1 MHSYLQRHI
10 RTHGCSI
17 SLPSLGGGSK
27 DGVAVKASVGGVT
40 TTTTL
45 FNPITLE
52 TSGNSGSLIVSQPA
66 LNIPPNTSQ
75 NYFMIQTTNGL
86 QLIPLSSPAPAPP
99 PPPPPAQSQNFLLF
113 QCLSNNGNQSKLILL
128 PAANNSPAAPDL
140 QPLPV
145 LQTIQAFQP
154 VLNQTQTQIAPFPAV
169 SQQQQQAKI
178 VIANTP
184 HAPVAKPTHSIPP
197 NSLLTRPILGRSTRT
212 ARGRRGRKPKAALQK
227 SSSATVSQA
236 GGDRA
241 VPVTN
246 GNAADASSLGSPS
259 TDSQHPNVSTPEG
272 GDRKSLML
280 QINNGSQDKEEKEED
295 LNRMVSLLHEWDGRK
310 EGGGQEER
318 KGSQSKS
325 YVFHFH
331 SEAQDGAPSTLSFN
345 QGQDNSMELSCTP
358 TQAFIPLDGQEVV
371 FDLGGGAKMEQEAE
385 EGMQMIALIE
395 GEGEMMGEEGARC
408 NPASDVVSEDVE
420 DMESIFQLQNGD
432 EIVIIEVST
441 SGLREGRM
449 EGGTEGEMSPR
460 SDEKYESTTGDT
472 KENSVKEHNS
482 VNGTE
487 VQLSTEAT
495 RKTDYV

>member
-1 MHSYLQRHI
+1 M
-10 RTHGCSI
+10 
-17 SLPSLGGGSK
+17 
-27 DGVAVKASVGGVT
+27 KASVGGVT

-86 QLIPLSSPAPAPP
+86 QLIPLSSPAPPPPP

-113 QCLSNNGNQSKLILL
+113 QCLSNNGSQSKLILL
-128 PAANNSPAAPDL
+128 PAANNPPAAPDL

-154 VLNQTQTQIAPFPAV
+154 VLNQTQIAPFPAI
-169 SQQQQQAKI
+169 SQQQQQTK
-178 VIANTP
+178 VILTNTP

-227 SSSATVSQA
+227 PSSATVGQA
-236 GGDRA
+236 AGDRA

-246 GNAADASSLGSPS
+246 GNAADTSSLGSPS

-272 GDRKSLML
+272 GEEKSLVL
-280 QINNGSQDKEEKEED
+280 QINSGSQDKEEKEED
-295 LNRMVSLLHEWDGRK
+295 LRGMVSLLHEWDGRK
-310 EGGGQEER
+310 QGVGQEKE

-331 SEAQDGAPSTLSFN
+331 AEAQDGAPSTLSFN
-345 QGQDNSMELSCTP
+345 QVQDNSMELPCTP

-371 FDLGGGAKMEQEAE
+371 FDLGGGTKMEQEAE

-395 GEGEMMGEEGARC
+395 GEGEMMEEDGARC
-408 NPASDVVSEDVE
+408 NAASNVVSEDVE

-449 EGGTEGEMSPR
+449 ERGAEGEMSPR
-460 SDEKYESTTGDT
+460 SDEKYETVTGDA

-487 VQLSTEAT
+487 APLSAEAT